1 MQPVLLTFRQ
11 SFLSRQN
18 AVPVVST
25 VNGSITRVAIV
36 IVTTAYVV
44 TPCATDNLILILQM
58 RSPGGLGMVNDSPAV
73 SQSVGGSV
81 GKWSQS
87 VQSQFL
93 WSNSS
98 SLLISRVVLGHLLA
112 LASFLVE
119 QSYLGCGCE
128 QAWPHHSRPGP
139 TLAVSPQPILHTL
152 SLEASPRMQKA
163 TSTLQG

>member
-1 MQPVLLTFRQ
+1 MEKVREFQKNIYFC
-11 SFLSRQN
+11 FN
-18 AVPVVST
+18 DYVSAFDCMDH
-25 VNGSITRVAIV
+25 NKLQK
-36 IVTTAYVV
+36 IVT
-44 TPCATDNLILILQM
+44 DMN
-58 RSPGGLGMVNDSPAV
+58 S
-73 SQSVGGSV
+73 SV

-87 VQSQFL
+87 VQSQVL

-139 TLAVSPQPILHTL
+139 TLAVSPQPILHSL